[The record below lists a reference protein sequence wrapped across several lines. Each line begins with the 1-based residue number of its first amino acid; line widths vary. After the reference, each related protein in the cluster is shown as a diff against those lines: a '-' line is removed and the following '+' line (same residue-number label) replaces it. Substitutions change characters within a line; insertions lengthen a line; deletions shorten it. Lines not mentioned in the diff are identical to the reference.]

1 MGKALSFGADLLG
14 FNACILLY
22 QSHFIAEFR
31 DEQILAAGIAA
42 ALWTWVKCW
51 PASACDVWDIFE
63 LNGL

>member
-14 FNACILLY
+14 FHACILLHR
-22 QSHFIAEFR
+22 SHFIAEFR

-51 PASACDVWDIFE
+51 PASACAVWDIFE